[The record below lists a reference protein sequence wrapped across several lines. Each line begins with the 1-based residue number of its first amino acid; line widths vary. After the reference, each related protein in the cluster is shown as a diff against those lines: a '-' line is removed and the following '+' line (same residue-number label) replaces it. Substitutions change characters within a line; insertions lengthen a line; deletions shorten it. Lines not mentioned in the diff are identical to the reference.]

1 MIEIKIQID
10 DIDYNSTAEALM
22 PILAEH
28 LKENGGALSSLAGLF
43 SSPGSLGAASAKAII
58 SKMPKSA
65 KDDLIVRALEAN
77 KDKLTAQLEQLGGKN
92 GLIFKITAASAE
104 KK

>member
-10 DIDYNSTAEALM
+10 AIAYGATAEALM
-22 PILAEH
+22 PLLSEH
-28 LKENGGALSSLAGLF
+28 LTENGGALSSLAGLF
-43 SSPGSLGAASAKAII
+43 SSPGSFGAASAKAII
-58 SKMPKSA
+58 SKMPKST

-77 KDKLTAQLEQLGGKN
+77 KDKLSSQLEQLGRKN
-92 GLIFKITAASAE
+92 GMIFKITGSSIE

>member
-10 DIDYNSTAEALM
+10 DIDY
-22 PILAEH
+22 
-28 LKENGGALSSLAGLF
+28 GAT
-43 SSPGSLGAASAKAII
+43 AKAII
-58 SKMPKSA
+58 SKMPKGA

-77 KDKLTAQLEQLGGKN
+77 KDKLSSQLEQLGRKN
-92 GLIFKITAASAE
+92 GMIFKITDSSVE